1 MPPMVNPV
9 GIPQPPAP
17 PLPPQPPAE
26 EQPPLPDEPEP
37 KRQRADDA
45 SLIPAE
51 QFLTQHPGPA
61 SISVSVPNLDEGNL
75 RGQVLEIH
83 VQSLSDTV
91 GSLKEQI
98 AGELQLPA
106 NKQKLS
112 VRTSFLK
119 DNLSLAYYNV
129 GPGVVINL
137 TLRERGGR
145 KK

>member
-1 MPPMVNPV
+1 MWYSNAVSCLQGPV
-9 GIPQPPAP
+9 I
-17 PLPPQPPAE
+17 
-26 EQPPLPDEPEP
+26 
-37 KRQRADDA
+37 
-45 SLIPAE
+45 
-51 QFLTQHPGPA
+51 
-61 SISVSVPNLDEGNL
+61 ISVSVPNLDEGNL
-75 RGQVLEIH
+75 RGQVLEIR

-119 DNLSLAYYNV
+119 YNLSLAYYNV

-137 TLRERGGR
+137 TLRVVGERNGERNEGER
-145 KK
+145 NESLFNLSTVSG

>member
-1 MPPMVNPV
+1 MWYANV
-9 GIPQPPAP
+9 ISCLQ
-17 PLPPQPPAE
+17 
-26 EQPPLPDEPEP
+26 
-37 KRQRADDA
+37 
-45 SLIPAE
+45 
-51 QFLTQHPGPA
+51 GPA

-75 RGQVLEIH
+75 RGQVLQIP